1 MKERQHDFL
10 HESFCNSDECSLFP
24 VLSNRD
30 VFEKLPWFCLESSD
44 FESSRACGL
53 CAWQR
58 QAMKINVG
66 EEKTRVPRL
75 KCNVLVTVDHLKHRC
90 VNEFLANLFL

>member
-44 FESSRACGL
+44 FE
-53 CAWQR
+53 
-58 QAMKINVG
+58 
-66 EEKTRVPRL
+66 
-75 KCNVLVTVDHLKHRC
+75 
-90 VNEFLANLFL
+90 LARMWVVRMAEASHENQ